1 MLSTLFKMAARTK
14 NQRRSPTKSRRG
26 AKPAL
31 ARGGSARSAPSKAG
45 SAGKATAKTKR
56 PVGRKS
62 VGKKPPGRKAASKAA
77 PKPAAAVRKVTARA
91 AAARKAGAPPAKR
104 AVAKGKAVTTRARP
118 SKPSARG
125 ATATKARS
133 GARRT
138 PKRARPATRPTAPVR
153 NRQARPVPAPKRSG
167 GKGKA
172 QARANTARE
181 RERLAKLNAKAKKE
195 RERLAREQARV
206 ARERARLTR
215 ERAQAK
221 IAAAKE
227 RERLS
232 HEQQRRKAAAAK
244 EKARLAKERERER
257 AQAAK
262 EKARLA
268 KERERERAQAAKE
281 KARLAKER
289 ARQRAELEAA
299 QRARQAKAA
308 AEREAAKKA
317 REEERRRQAAARV
330 AEREAAKKARE
341 EERLHQ
347 QAERDRARDEER
359 RAKEEERTR
368 KEKEREEFRRAKLAE
383 RERLRAERESARRAL
398 EGKIARANRQA
409 QRAGGLGGRGA
420 TARLYRASAIPDQS
434 GTTRRVEA
442 ILAERADAL
451 RAPPTPAEALLAVGD
466 PVTTD
471 AELAPAL
478 ATPPPPYPTPL
489 PPALD
494 TPPAAPASETAAA
507 AAGTLPSPDNVAP
520 RYASIL
526 DRLGRSEDEFQRAY
540 RESFEMSWIYHDSA
554 MEGVVYTF
562 QELKT
567 AIDPNIAVVPDSSLQ
582 PVCEEIRRHKAAI
595 DYVRDLAEKRRTPIT
610 VDTVRKI
617 YLILHPEEGD
627 LKSVKYRK
635 DIPQHRLYFHEYA
648 APDKINYRVRQV
660 IDWLNGPEPK
670 KIRHPVRIAARMHF
684 DLVRVFP
691 FAVDSGKVA
700 RLLMNLVLLRSD
712 YPPAIIHSTERQRYY
727 EALKG
732 ALPVIVQMV
741 NEAIENGLQSIEKKL
756 DEQET
761 RKRTFGG

>member
-1 MLSTLFKMAARTK
+1 
-14 NQRRSPTKSRRG
+14 
-26 AKPAL
+26 
-31 ARGGSARSAPSKAG
+31 
-45 SAGKATAKTKR
+45 
-56 PVGRKS
+56 VGT
-62 VGKKPPGRKAASKAA
+62 V
-77 PKPAAAVRKVTARA
+77 
-91 AAARKAGAPPAKR
+91 
-104 AVAKGKAVTTRARP
+104 
-118 SKPSARG
+118 
-125 ATATKARS
+125 
-133 GARRT
+133 
-138 PKRARPATRPTAPVR
+138 
-153 NRQARPVPAPKRSG
+153 
-167 GKGKA
+167 
-172 QARANTARE
+172 RE
-181 RERLAKLNAKAKKE
+181 RERLARLKAKARQE
-195 RERLAREQARV
+195 RERLAREKARV
-206 ARERARLTR
+206 ARERARLSR
-215 ERAQAK
+215 ERARAK
-221 IAAAKE
+221 VAAAKE
-227 RERLS
+227 RERLAR
-232 HEQQRRKAAAAK
+232 EKQRQKAAAAR
-244 EKARLAKERERER
+244 ERARLAKERERER

-289 ARQRAELEAA
+289 ARQQAEREAA

-341 EERLHQ
+341 EERLRL
-347 QAERDRARDEER
+347 QAERDRQREEER
-359 RAKEEERTR
+359 RAKDEERAR
-368 KEKEREEFRRAKLAE
+368 REKERDEFRRAKLAE
-383 RERLRAERESARRAL
+383 RERLRAEREAARRAL

-442 ILAERADAL
+442 VLAERAAAL
-451 RAPPTPAEALLAVGD
+451 RPAGTPAEALLGA
-466 PVTTD
+466 P
-471 AELAPAL
+471 EPAPAL
-478 ATPPPPYPTPL
+478 AAAPPIGGVEPPRHPSPL
-489 PPALD
+489 PPPAE
-494 TPPAAPASETAAA
+494 PPGATPASESPAAST
-507 AAGTLPSPDNVAP
+507 GTLPSPDNVAA

-526 DRLGRSEDEFQRAY
+526 ERLQRTDDEFQRAY

-582 PVCEEIRRHKAAI
+582 PVCEEIRRHQAAI

-610 VDTVRKI
+610 VDTIKKI
-617 YLILHPEEGD
+617 FLILHPEEGD
-627 LKSVKYRK
+627 LKTVKYRK

-648 APDKINYRVRQV
+648 TPDKINYRVRQV
-660 IDWLNGPEPK
+660 VDWLNGPEPK

-700 RLLMNLVLLRSD
+700 RLLMNLLLLRSD
-712 YPPAIIHSTERQRYY
+712 FPPAIIHSTERQRYY

-732 ALPVIVQMV
+732 SLPVIVQMV

-761 RKRTFGG
+761 RKRSFGA